1 MVQSVHAHAGS
12 SAQARPRRLGFAWGS
27 WPSTSQPAAVVSD
40 EQILALVVAA
50 ERLSQRLRN
59 RYLDGGTEA
68 ADERLVCLDWT
79 ARSGRI
85 VLAERAARALIPPGT
100 PAPGAARP
108 RRRR

>member
-12 SAQARPRRLGFAWGS
+12 SAQARPRRFGFAWGS
-27 WPSTSQPAAVVSD
+27 RPSTSRPAAVVSD

-50 ERLSQRLRN
+50 ERLSQRRRN
-59 RYLDGGTEA
+59 RYLDIGTEA

-79 ARSGRI
+79 ARSGRL
-85 VLAERAARALIPPGT
+85 VLAERAARVLIPSET
-100 PAPGAARP
+100 PASGAAQP